1 MVRACARR
9 TERLRMI
16 VLCMDLRCG
25 RLLLVHPSP
34 TPLRCICSLGAM
46 NGDELGRLIEM
57 APDMEHAGPRYC
69 RRVLCGC
76 PEGCHRQVEDWAPGG
91 AWTDLCWSCNGGN
104 SMERLFCRCEDF
116 GAECC
121 RNNWPNRGGGGGG
134 GGGGASRWH
143 VKHVMREGVP
153 GLLFKS
159 KTPDVVVGVLA
170 FLPQQFALC
179 SVLRHASC
187 CFAARLCA
195 SFCMCCGGSCA

>member
-1 MVRACARR
+1 MGLSV
-9 TERLRMI
+9 
-16 VLCMDLRCG
+16 
-25 RLLLVHPSP
+25 
-34 TPLRCICSLGAM
+34 
-46 NGDELGRLIEM
+46 
-57 APDMEHAGPRYC
+57 
-69 RRVLCGC
+69 
-76 PEGCHRQVEDWAPGG
+76 
-91 AWTDLCWSCNGGN
+91 LCWSCSAGAKGLP
-104 SMERLFCRCEDF
+104 EDPCVCEDF

-121 RNNWPNRGGGGGG
+121 RKNPKPGSRAAGGG
-134 GGGGASRWH
+134 GGGGASRRH

-159 KTPDVVVGVLA
+159 KTPDDVVCALA